1 MHAHGRAAYSV
12 ERKMYMFNLH
22 RKLTTAALLTGA
34 LLMLAGCG
42 GQSATTSSSSSSS
55 GAGEQK
61 VLHVSAAASLTN
73 VMQDIAADYEKQHP
87 DVKVEF
93 NFGSSGALQ
102 QAIENGG
109 NTDVFVSAAQKQM
122 NALEKAGLLADG
134 TRADLLVNDVVLI
147 VPQDSKKNIASFEDL
162 KSDAVQHLALGE
174 PKGVPVGQYS
184 EEIFT
189 KMNMLD
195 AMKAKAVYGSDV
207 RQVLAWVE
215 GGEADA
221 GLVYATDAAITDG
234 VKVVAKAPAYTHK
247 PIIYPAAVLKDSKQ
261 QELAKDFTQFLRND
275 ASKALFEKYG
285 FTMAK

>member
-1 MHAHGRAAYSV
+1 
-12 ERKMYMFNLH
+12 MFTISK
-22 RKLTTAALLTGA
+22 KLTTALALMVSAAFLVTG
-34 LLMLAGCG
+34 CS
-42 GQSATTSSSSSSS
+42 GQSASTSSSSSSS
-55 GAGEQK
+55 SSGGSQK

-73 VMQDIAADYEKQHP
+73 VMQDIAKEYEQQHP

-109 NTDVFVSAAQKQM
+109 NADVFVSAAQKQM

-134 TRADLLVNDVVLI
+134 TRQDLLINDVVLI
-147 VPQDSKKNIASFEDL
+147 VPKDSKKNIATFEDL
-162 KSDAVQHLALGE
+162 KGSAVQHLALGE

-215 GGEADA
+215 GGEADV
-221 GLVYATDAAITDG
+221 GLVYATDAAISDG
-234 VKVVAKAPAYTHK
+234 VKVVAKAPADTHK

-261 QELAKDFTQFLRND
+261 MDLAKDFTQFLRND
-275 ASKALFEKYG
+275 TSEALFEKYG

>member
-234 VKVVAKAPAYTHK
+234 VKVVAKAPANTHK

-261 QELAKDFTQFLRND
+261 LELAKDFEQFLKND
-275 ASKALFEKYG
+275 TSKALFEKYG

>member
-1 MHAHGRAAYSV
+1 
-12 ERKMYMFNLH
+12 MFHLH
-22 RKLTTAALLTGA
+22 RTLTTVALLTGA
-34 LLMLAGCG
+34 LLLLAGCG
-42 GQSATTSSSSSSS
+42 GQSAATSISSSASS

-73 VMQDIAADYEKQHP
+73 VMQDIAAGYEKQHP
-87 DVKVEF
+87 DVKVEV

-109 NTDVFVSAAQKQM
+109 NADVFVSAAQKQM

-147 VPQDSKKNIASFEDL
+147 VPKDSKKNIATFEDL
-162 KSDAVQHLALGE
+162 KGSAVQHLALGE

-215 GGEADA
+215 GGEADV
-221 GLVYATDAAITDG
+221 GLVYATDAAISDG
-234 VKVVAKAPAYTHK
+234 VKVVAKAPADTHK

-261 QELAKDFTQFLRND
+261 MDLAKDFTQFLRND
-275 ASKALFEKYG
+275 TSEALFEKYG